1 MCLAVPGRIVHIGGD
16 DPMMRCGRVSFGGV
30 MRDVNL
36 AFVPDADID
45 DYVLV
50 HAGVAIQVID
60 EKEAERTFEY
70 LRQLDLAAER
80 EGQDDEIHR

>member
-1 MCLAVPGRIVHIGGD
+1 
-16 DPMMRCGRVSFGGV
+16 MMRCGRVSFGGV